1 MKKIACSFAFL
12 AISFLALAQTNYNI
26 NYTNSGGNPG
36 VINTDNDDVVAG
48 WTQIIAPSINTNQ
61 WSLPVSIPFAFNFYG
76 HPVTE
81 FKANANGL
89 LTFNTATTTLP
100 NYNDNLPSVDVPDS
114 TVACYWDAFTAAPP
128 TNSNDVVVWKVW
140 GTAPNRQ
147 LWIKW
152 VSMEIGAP
160 AIGDITFA
168 CVLEEGSDKIYL
180 VEGTFNPLSP
190 ISTPT
195 TSVTTGIQ
203 LNSSTAKQFDTK
215 YRLRNVNTNSL
226 TDNNFIEFSPYTIAN
241 MSVNNVSCAQPVTD
255 KIAKNTN
262 NNAILSINVNTAGE
276 LNPLTLTQLAFNTSG
291 TTNTGDLSNAQ
302 VFYTG
307 ADSNFNTSQTIG
319 TLVSNPN
326 GTFTIN
332 GSQVLTV
339 GDNYFWLSYG
349 VNNTATVSNVID
361 AECMQV
367 VVNSNIVTT
376 TNSAPV
382 GNRTIGNGLSGNITV
397 GTGAD
402 YNLLS
407 EAFQAINTE
416 GLNGNLNISIVTNI
430 VDTGAAILNVNNNNY
445 SISILSPDNI
455 LKTIEATKANYYI
468 DLVGTQK
475 LVIDGKDP
483 VSGTGKF
490 LRFINKSASGST
502 FKFSNGANFDTIRN
516 CIIEGAL
523 ALQTMGV
530 IHIAGTN
537 NSVSNANISIENNDI
552 RNRSDSMGIPTI
564 LIYSQG
570 SVNAPNHTIR
580 IDNNNL
586 FNFNRSGVYVSPT
599 GNGGNWTISNNS
611 FYYNT
616 SAQLLTTDL
625 VCIMMI
631 PGVLSNN
638 NHINNNYFGG
648 NAPLCGGFAWTENNA
663 RSFVAMNINSGVDI
677 GTSVQGN
684 TIQNLN
690 IISSGTNLAFI
701 GIRIESGRIEAG
713 NITGNIVGHPSI
725 AGSITT
731 NIPLNY
737 CIYGTLQGVGE
748 LIISN
753 NTVANI
759 TASNTTS
766 GSSLRGIAI
775 QGGAVSP
782 YIYNNNIYNLHTNS
796 ATSGPTTGSLHGI
809 GLLSGTNIGT
819 VYIGKNKVSNLN
831 NNSVGAV
838 IPTGIVIDNL
848 SQNGII
854 ENNTISNIVCG
865 STNTG
870 AAIHGIYL
878 TGPKNWIVRN
888 NTIALSN
895 GINTNPIT
903 IRGISDFASGNTIS
917 YFNNTIYVGGTAAS
931 GALNSFAFERR
942 NANSIPVLRNN
953 ILYND
958 RTGGTGVHSAIANV
972 VATPSSNWTANTSS
986 YNLLVAASPSSIGAW
1001 SSAFTPQS
1009 LSQWISSSGSDV
1021 NSWADTTANVPANTF
1036 FKDLANGDL
1045 TIDSST
1051 ALCWYAKGKGI
1062 AIAGNTNDIQGQSRS
1077 TTIAAGAVDI
1087 GADEFSTV
1095 TLPPFAIE
1103 SATPTNSSTTDYSFA
1118 GRTVASFI
1126 WGAAGTVPS
1135 IVNIRYYS
1143 GVAAPN
1149 LIPATTHYNAHYRI
1163 GQIAGSGYDYTVKL
1177 LFDSAVYGN
1186 TSSSNTARLAY
1197 YQSPNWNLL
1206 NSSTATISTNMLS
1219 SNITLTD
1226 NTLPAYFTGTDN
1238 INALPVKLV
1247 QFTAKPDNNDVLLN
1261 WQSAMELNAN
1271 QYQIE
1276 VSTNGINFNTIGSV
1290 KASGN
1295 TNSTNNYS
1303 FTHQQAFAAVQ
1314 ENTLYYRLKIIDN
1327 DTRFTYSKTAIVR
1340 KENKQNTLIN
1350 IYPNPVSESTAIT
1363 IVTNTEQLV
1372 TVSIFDLKGNQL
1384 INKTLPVQNGENSIH
1399 MDEMNAL
1406 SKGIYFVHVNTAIEK
1421 VVIKLVK

>member
-1 MKKIACSFAFL
+1 MKKIVCSFAFL
-12 AISFLALAQTNYNI
+12 AISFVNLAQTNYNI
-26 NYTNSGGNPG
+26 NYTAGGGNPG
-36 VINTDNDDVVAG
+36 AANTDNDDVVTG
-48 WTQIIAPSINTNQ
+48 WNQIIAPSINSNQ
-61 WSLPVSIPFAFNFYG
+61 WSLPVTIPFTFNFYG
-76 HPVTE
+76 QPVTQ
-81 FKANANGL
+81 FKASANGL

-100 NYNDNLPSVDVPDS
+100 NYNDNLPSADVPDS
-114 TVACYWDAFTAAPP
+114 TVACYWDAFTSAPP
-128 TNSNDVVVWKVW
+128 VGSNDVVVWKVW

-152 VSMEIGAP
+152 VSLEIGAP
-160 AIGDITFA
+160 AISDITFA
-168 CVLEEGSDKIYL
+168 CVLEEGTNKIYL

-195 TSVTTGIQ
+195 PSVTTGLQ
-203 LNSSTAKQFDTK
+203 LNSATAKQFDTK
-215 YRLRNVNTNSL
+215 YRLRNVNTSSL
-226 TDNNFIEFSPYTIAN
+226 ADNNFIEFTPYTIAN
-241 MSVNNVSCAQPVTD
+241 MSVNSVSCAQPITD

-262 NNAILSINVNTAGE
+262 DNAILSVNVNTNGE
-276 LNPLTLTQLAFNTSG
+276 LNPLSLTQLVFNTNG
-291 TTNTGDLSNAQ
+291 TTNTSDLSNAK

-307 ADSNFNTSQTIG
+307 ADNNFNNAQIIG

-326 GTFTIN
+326 GTFTIT
-332 GSQVLTV
+332 GSQVLSV
-339 GDNYFWLSYG
+339 GDNYFWLAYG
-349 VNNTATVSNVID
+349 IKNTAISSNTID
-361 AECMQV
+361 AECIQV
-367 VVNSNIVTT
+367 VVNSNTITT
-376 TNSAPV
+376 SNSSPA
-382 GNRTIGNGLSGNITV
+382 GNRIIGNGLSGNITV

-416 GLNGNLNISIVTNI
+416 GLNGDLNIHIVTNI
-430 VDTGAAILNVNNNNY
+430 IDTGSAILNIKNTNY
-445 SISILSPDNI
+445 HVSILSLDNV
-455 LKTIEATKANYYI
+455 LKTIEATKANQYI
-468 DLVGTQK
+468 DLTGTQK

-483 VSGTGKF
+483 VSGTGRF

-516 CIIEGAL
+516 CIIEGAVT
-523 ALQTMGV
+523 LQTIGV

-537 NSVSNANISIENNDI
+537 NSIGNANIIIENNDI
-552 RNRSDSMGIPTI
+552 RNRSDSMGIPAI

-570 SVNAPNHTIR
+570 SVSAPNHHIR
-580 IDNNNL
+580 INNNNL

-616 SAQLLTTDL
+616 SAQTLSTDL

-638 NHINNNYFGG
+638 NHIDNNYLGG
-648 NAPLCGGFAWTENNA
+648 NAPLCGGFTWTENNN
-663 RSFVAMNINSGVDI
+663 RNFVAMNINSGIDV

-684 TIQNLN
+684 TIQNIN
-690 IISSGTNLAFI
+690 ILSSATNLAFI
-701 GIRIESGRIEAG
+701 GIRIESGRVEVG
-713 NITGNIVGHPSI
+713 NITGNIVGHLSV

-737 CIYGTLQGVGE
+737 CIYGTLQGVGD

-782 YIYNNNIYNLHTNS
+782 YIYNNNVYSLFTNS
-796 ATSGPTTGSLHGI
+796 ATGGPTTGSLHGI

-819 VYIGKNKVSNLN
+819 VYIGKNRVTNLT
-831 NNSVGAV
+831 NNSTAAV
-838 IPTGIVIDNL
+838 IPTGIVIDHL

-854 ENNTISNIVCG
+854 ENNIVSNIICG

-888 NTIALSN
+888 NTISLSN
-895 GINTNPIT
+895 GTNTNPIT

-917 YFNNTIYVGGTAAS
+917 YFNNTIYVGGTASS

-953 ILYND
+953 ILYNE
-958 RTGGTGVHSAIANV
+958 RTGGTGTHSAIANA
-972 VATPSSNWTANTSS
+972 VASPTTNWTTNTSS
-986 YNLLVAASPSSIGAW
+986 YNLLVAANSSSIGAW
-1001 SSAFTPQS
+1001 GNTFTPQS
-1009 LSQWISSSGSDV
+1009 LSQWISSSTSDA
-1021 NSWADTTANVPANTF
+1021 NSWADTAVNVPATILFN
-1036 FKDLANGDL
+1036 DIANGDL
-1045 TIDSST
+1045 TIDSTT

-1062 AIAGNTNDIQGQSRS
+1062 ALAGNSNDIQGQSRS
-1077 TTIAAGAVDI
+1077 TTIAAGATDI
-1087 GADEFSTV
+1087 GADEFSTL

-1103 SATPTNSSTTDYSFA
+1103 SAAPANSTTTDYSFA
-1118 GRTVASFI
+1118 GRTIASFT
-1126 WGAAGTVPS
+1126 WGASGTVPA

-1143 GVAAPN
+1143 GVATPN
-1149 LIPATTHYNAHYRI
+1149 LIPSTTHYNAHYRV
-1163 GQIAGSGYDYTVKL
+1163 GQLAGSGYDYSVKL

-1186 TSSSNTARLAY
+1186 TSSSNTAKLAY

-1206 NSSTATISTNMLS
+1206 NSSSAISNNMLS
-1219 SNITLTD
+1219 SNNTLTD

-1247 QFTAKPDNNDVLLN
+1247 EFKATPDNNNVLLN
-1261 WQSAMELNAN
+1261 WQSVMELNAN

-1276 VSTNGINFNTIGSV
+1276 VSTNGTNFNTIGFI
-1290 KASGN
+1290 KARGN
-1295 TNSTNNYS
+1295 TSSTNNYS
-1303 FTHQQAFAAVQ
+1303 FIHQQAFAAVP
-1314 ENTLYYRLKIIDN
+1314 ENTLYYRLKMIDN

-1350 IYPNPVSESTAIT
+1350 IYPNPVNEATT
-1363 IVTNTEQLV
+1363 IHVVANTEQLMN
-1372 TVSIFDLKGNQL
+1372 VSIFDLKGNKL
-1384 INKTLPVQNGENSIH
+1384 NSKTLPVQNGENSIIIE
-1399 MDEMNAL
+1399 EMNNL
-1406 SKGIYFVHVNTAIEK
+1406 SQGVYFVHINTTTEK